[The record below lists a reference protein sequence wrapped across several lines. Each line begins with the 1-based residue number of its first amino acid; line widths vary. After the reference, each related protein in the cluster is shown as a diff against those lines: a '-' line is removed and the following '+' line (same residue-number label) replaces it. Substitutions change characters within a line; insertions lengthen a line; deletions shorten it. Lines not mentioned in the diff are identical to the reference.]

1 MSLAQSFK
9 RLYSVGIIAKWLLRD
24 DQQSLYNLI
33 KQKDLVV
40 VDVHRRWGKTHT
52 CLTYIVE
59 ECIKNKI
66 TVRMGGVT
74 QKAVKDIF
82 TNVVEHIY
90 AECLELMPKYDSSI
104 DAYSFRNGSKIS
116 LFGNANSEEAR
127 KSRGSE
133 ADIIYLDEYGFWKYK
148 PHETLYSILLPQLQH
163 SKLGKIIITST
174 MPRDLTHPY
183 LKECKEARIKG
194 CFYWQDIK
202 KSVELETLT
211 IEEANKI
218 AERMGGWDSEDFK
231 REYLLQEIASVKDLV
246 IPEAQNESLYVGS
259 QERPA
264 FYDSYVGMDLGLRD
278 CTAALFGYYDF
289 LAGKLVVEKE
299 FVCNYTTTEDIVFN
313 CKNIEAELKFKEKPI
328 RYSDCEQQQIFDMS
342 NSYGYSVNP
351 VIKRRTEVD
360 KRYVESLINGLRI
373 AIKGGRIL
381 IDAECVNII
390 TQLKYG
396 IWEENRLDFERTDT
410 MGHLD
415 ALMALAYLWDM
426 LDKTKNPYP
435 SYLEGKIG
443 SLDWQVCA
451 PKAKHK
457 LDGVF

>member
-1 MSLAQSFK
+1 MSLEQSYK
-9 RLYSVGIIAKWLLRD
+9 RLYQHAVIAEWLLRP
-24 DQQSLYNLI
+24 DQLELYNQI
-33 KQKDLVV
+33 KKQDKVV

-52 CLTYIVE
+52 CLTYIAE
-59 ECIKNKI
+59 ECTKNKI

-74 QKAVKDIF
+74 QKAIKDIF
-82 TNVVEHIY
+82 VNVMEHVY
-90 AECLELMPKYDSSI
+90 GHCLELMPKYDSSV
-104 DAYSFRNGSKIS
+104 DGYTFPNGSKIS

-127 KSRGSE
+127 KSRGSQ

-163 SKLGKIIITST
+163 SKIGKIIITST

-183 LKECKEARIKG
+183 LQECKNARVKG
-194 CFYWQDIK
+194 CFFWQDIK
-202 KSVELETLT
+202 QSVDKGTMT
-211 IEEANKI
+211 FEEANRI

-246 IPEAQNESLYVGS
+246 IPEAQNESLYVGK

-278 CTAALFGYYDF
+278 CTAVIFGYYDF
-289 LAGKLVVEKE
+289 LKSTLVIEKE
-299 FVCNYTTTEDIVFN
+299 YVTNYTTTEEITKK
-313 CKNIEAELKFKEKPI
+313 CKQIEDELLFKEKPI
-328 RYSDCEQQQIFDMS
+328 RYSDCEQQQIFDMA
-342 NSYGYSVNP
+342 NSYSYSVNP
-351 VIKRRTEVD
+351 VVKRRTEAD

-373 AIKGGRIL
+373 AIKAGKML
-381 IDAECVNII
+381 IHPDCVNVI

-396 IWEENRLDFERTDT
+396 IWEENRLDFERTDS

-426 LDKTKNPYP
+426 LDKSRNPYP
-435 SYLEGKIG
+435 HYLDGKIG
-443 SLDWQVCA
+443 SLDWHVIKGKEKSA
-451 PKAKHK
+451 FNK
-457 LDGVF
+457 VF